1 MKKPIMIGLLGAGTV
16 GSGVLQVLQENEREV
31 ALKAG
36 VPVKVKAVLVRD
48 ATKLRPNMKD
58 LFVTD
63 KIEDILEDEEI
74 QIVVELMGGLHP
86 AREYMLAAMEA
97 GKHVVTANKDVIA
110 QFGADMFEMAERQKA
125 GFLFEA
131 SVGGGIPIIRSIM
144 ECLTA
149 NRITEVIGI
158 VNGTTNYML
167 TKMTEFGEDYQAV
180 LAEAQSKGYAEAN
193 PAADVE
199 GLDAA
204 RKAAILASLAF
215 NTRVTLQA
223 VSVEG
228 ITKITPE
235 DIDYA
240 KQLGYVIK
248 LLAIAKDS
256 PEKGVDVR
264 VHPTFL
270 PKDHP
275 LASVNDV
282 FNAIFVKGNAIGEAM
297 FYGRGAGSRPT
308 ASAVIADIVSLAR
321 GIVHGEVREVGF
333 QTFGEKRLCPVE
345 ETVSAYYVRLLVAD
359 MPGVLGAIATAFG
372 DEGVSLNSVIQ
383 TRKVGDLAEIVAI
396 THHVKHRRI
405 ERAQRTLSE
414 LPVVTKIS
422 SVIRVETPPTKEVE

>member
-1 MKKPIMIGLLGAGTV
+1 MEKPIKIGLLGAGTV
-16 GSGVLQVLQENEREV
+16 GSGVLQVLQENAKEV
-31 ALKAG
+31 FLKVG
-36 VPVKVKAVLVRD
+36 TPVEIKSVLVRD
-48 ATKLRPNMKD
+48 AKKARPYMD
-58 LFVTD
+58 GLIVTD
-63 KIEDILEDEEI
+63 KIEDILEDAEI
-74 QIVVELMGGLHP
+74 KIVVELMGGLHP

-110 QFGADMFEMAERQKA
+110 QFGADMFDQAKKQNV

-131 SVGGGIPIIRSIM
+131 SVGGGIPIIRPIM
-144 ECLTA
+144 ESLTA
-149 NRITEVIGI
+149 NRITEVMGI

-167 TKMTEFGEDYQAV
+167 TKMTELGESYESV
-180 LAEAQSKGYAEAN
+180 LKEAQEKGYAEAN

-215 NTRVTLQA
+215 NTRVTLQSVA
-223 VSVEG
+223 VEG
-228 ITKITPE
+228 ITQITPE

-240 KQLGYVIK
+240 RQLGYVIK

-264 VHPTFL
+264 VHPAFL
-270 PKDHP
+270 PKEHP
-275 LASVNDV
+275 LASVSDV

-308 ASAVIADIVSLAR
+308 ASAVISDIVSLAR
-321 GIVHGEVREVGF
+321 GIVSGEVREIAF
-333 QTFGEKRLCPVE
+333 QVFGQKQFCPIE

-359 MPGVLGAIATAFG
+359 MPGVLGAIANAFG

-383 TRKVGDLAEIVAI
+383 TRKVGELAEIVAI

-405 ERAQRTLSE
+405 ERAKRVLSA

-422 SVIRVETPPTKEVE
+422 SVIRVETPPTSEVE

>member
-1 MKKPIMIGLLGAGTV
+1 MEKPIKIGLLGAGTV
-16 GSGVLQVLQENEREV
+16 GSGVLQVLRENAKEIS
-31 ALKAG
+31 LKAG
-36 VPVKVKAVLVRD
+36 APVEIKSVLVRD
-48 ATKLRPNMKD
+48 AKKARPYMD
-58 LFVTD
+58 GLIVTD
-63 KIEDILEDEEI
+63 KIEDILEDSEI
-74 QIVVELMGGLHP
+74 KIVVELMGGLHP
-86 AREYMLAAMEA
+86 AREYMLAAMEV

-110 QFGADMFEMAERQKA
+110 QFGADMFDQAKKQQV

-131 SVGGGIPIIRSIM
+131 SVGGGIPIIRPIM
-144 ECLTA
+144 ESLTA
-149 NRITEVIGI
+149 NRITEVMGI

-167 TKMTEFGEDYQAV
+167 TKMTELGESYQSV
-180 LAEAQSKGYAEAN
+180 LKEAQEKGYAEAN

-215 NTRVTLQA
+215 NTRVTLQSVA
-223 VSVEG
+223 VEG
-228 ITKITPE
+228 ITEITPE

-240 KQLGYVIK
+240 RQLGYVIK

-264 VHPTFL
+264 VHPAFL
-270 PKDHP
+270 PKEHP
-275 LASVNDV
+275 LASVSDV
-282 FNAIFVKGNAIGEAM
+282 FNAIFIKGNAIGEAM

-321 GIVHGEVREVGF
+321 GIVSGEVHEIGV
-333 QTFGEKRLCPVE
+333 QVLEQKQLCPIE

-372 DEGVSLNSVIQ
+372 EEGVSLNSVIQ

-405 ERAQRTLSE
+405 ERAKRTLASM
-414 LPVVTKIS
+414 PVVTRIS
-422 SVIRVETPPTKEVE
+422 SVIRVETPPTSEVV

>member
-1 MKKPIMIGLLGAGTV
+1 MEKPIKIGLLGAGTV
-16 GSGVLQVLQENEREV
+16 GSGVLQVLRENAREV
-31 ALKAG
+31 FLKAG
-36 VPVKVKAVLVRD
+36 APVEIKSVLVRD
-48 ATKLRPNMKD
+48 AQKTRSYMDGLI
-58 LFVTD
+58 VTD

-74 QIVVELMGGLHP
+74 KIVVELMGGLHP

-97 GKHVVTANKDVIA
+97 GKHIVTANKDVIA
-110 QFGADMFEMAERQKA
+110 QFAADMFDMAEKQNV

-131 SVGGGIPIIRSIM
+131 SVGGGIPIIRPIM

-149 NRITEVIGI
+149 NRITEVMGI

-167 TKMTEFGEDYQAV
+167 TKMTELGESYQSV
-180 LAEAQSKGYAEAN
+180 LKEAQKKGYAEAN

-215 NTRVTLQA
+215 NTRVNLQSVA
-223 VSVEG
+223 VEG

-240 KQLGYVIK
+240 RQLGYVIK

-264 VHPTFL
+264 VHPAFL
-270 PKDHP
+270 PKEHP

-282 FNAIFVKGNAIGEAM
+282 FNAIFIKGNAIGEAM
-297 FYGRGAGSRPT
+297 FYGRGAGARPT
-308 ASAVIADIVSLAR
+308 ASAVIADIISLVR
-321 GIVHGEVREVGF
+321 GIVRGEVREIAF
-333 QTFGEKRLCPVE
+333 QVLGQKQFCPIE

-383 TRKVGDLAEIVAI
+383 TRKVGELAEIVAI

-405 ERAQRTLSE
+405 ERAQRALSD

-422 SVIRVETPPTKEVE
+422 SVIRVETPPISEVK

>member
-1 MKKPIMIGLLGAGTV
+1 MEKPIKIGLLGAGTV
-16 GSGVLQVLQENEREV
+16 GSGVLQVLRENAKEIS
-31 ALKAG
+31 LKAG
-36 VPVKVKAVLVRD
+36 APVEIKSVLVRD
-48 ATKLRPNMKD
+48 AKKARPYMD
-58 LFVTD
+58 GLIVTD
-63 KIEDILEDEEI
+63 KIEDILEDSEI
-74 QIVVELMGGLHP
+74 KIVVELMGGLHP
-86 AREYMLAAMEA
+86 AREYMLAAMEV

-110 QFGADMFEMAERQKA
+110 QFGADMFDQAKKQQV

-131 SVGGGIPIIRSIM
+131 SVGGGIPIIRPIM
-144 ECLTA
+144 ESLTA
-149 NRITEVIGI
+149 NRITEVMGI

-167 TKMTEFGEDYQAV
+167 TKMTELGESYQSV
-180 LAEAQSKGYAEAN
+180 LKEAQEKGYAEAN

-215 NTRVTLQA
+215 NTRVTLQSVA
-223 VSVEG
+223 VEG
-228 ITKITPE
+228 ITEITPE

-240 KQLGYVIK
+240 RQLGYVIK

-264 VHPTFL
+264 VHPAFL
-270 PKDHP
+270 PKEHP
-275 LASVNDV
+275 LASVSDV
-282 FNAIFVKGNAIGEAM
+282 FNAIFIKGNAIGEAM

-321 GIVHGEVREVGF
+321 GIVSGEVHEIGV
-333 QTFGEKRLCPVE
+333 QVLEQKQLCPIE

-372 DEGVSLNSVIQ
+372 EEGVSLNSVIQ

-405 ERAQRTLSE
+405 ERAKRTLASM
-414 LPVVTKIS
+414 PVVTRIS
-422 SVIRVETPPTKEVE
+422 SVIRVETPPTSEVE

>member
-1 MKKPIMIGLLGAGTV
+1 MEKPIKIGLLGAGTV
-16 GSGVLQVLQENEREV
+16 GSGVLQVLRENAKEIY
-31 ALKAG
+31 LKAG
-36 VPVKVKAVLVRD
+36 APVEIKSVLVRD
-48 ATKLRPNMKD
+48 AKKARPYMD
-58 LFVTD
+58 GLIVTD
-63 KIEDILEDEEI
+63 KIEDILEDSEI
-74 QIVVELMGGLHP
+74 KIVVELMGGLHP

-110 QFGADMFEMAERQKA
+110 QFGADMFDQAKKQQV

-131 SVGGGIPIIRSIM
+131 SVGGGIPIIRPIM
-144 ECLTA
+144 ESLTA
-149 NRITEVIGI
+149 NRITEVMGI

-167 TKMTEFGEDYQAV
+167 TKMTELGESYQSV
-180 LAEAQSKGYAEAN
+180 LKEAQEKGYAEAN

-215 NTRVTLQA
+215 NTRVTLQSVA
-223 VSVEG
+223 VEG
-228 ITKITPE
+228 ITEITPE

-240 KQLGYVIK
+240 RQLGYVIK

-264 VHPTFL
+264 VHPAFL
-270 PKDHP
+270 PKEHP
-275 LASVNDV
+275 LASVSDV
-282 FNAIFVKGNAIGEAM
+282 FNAIFIKGNAIGEAM

-321 GIVHGEVREVGF
+321 GIVSGEVHEIGV
-333 QTFGEKRLCPVE
+333 QVLEQKQLCPIE

-372 DEGVSLNSVIQ
+372 EEGVSLNSVIQ

-405 ERAQRTLSE
+405 ERAKRTLASM
-414 LPVVTKIS
+414 PVVTRIS
-422 SVIRVETPPTKEVE
+422 SVIRVETPPTSEVE